1 MELPDYSGAKVSQV
15 TNADAM
21 NNSKMLDKHFEE
33 QMNTIVAR
41 KRQEKIEQAR
51 ANGKVEKYLNSM
63 PDGID
68 TSKLPQKYIPGVQE
82 WAKERQL
89 EFAQLAQQ
97 AATAESNGDFS
108 NSVLIK
114 SEMSKIESSFKNLD
128 GQLTSFKSY
137 KDNFLE
143 DSQNGMVSNS
153 VNTNKRG
160 LLSSVYTDELNMSFD
175 ESGGITFVNEEGGY
189 VKFDEIPDYT
199 VKNNKGASE
208 ILNMNEAV
216 YKSGVMSPS
225 SERLYR
231 MKLQNITKS
240 RDEVMSL
247 ATDDFITEGGLG
259 IMDDDLLYN
268 EDRTDEL
275 RNMVI
280 DSYMGM
286 FKETAATS
294 IKESNS
300 KTKNR
305 GTSSERKYQ
314 KVMSNMF
321 DGLVAFQNGD
331 LGPLSAFSKAQ
342 VLEDEDAGMALFYS
356 DEVIPLKDMTE
367 YTLYKILKKEGV
379 PDNMIPSIED
389 LRSMM
394 SGGGGEQ
401 QGQSQEASA
410 ADLIAKYSN

>member
-153 VNTNKRG
+153 VNTNKRN

-280 DSYMGM
+280 DSYMSM
-286 FKETAATS
+286 FKETASTSKKVSNKKGGTISQKKHSATLNN
-294 IKESNS
+294 IFN
-300 KTKNR
+300 
-305 GTSSERKYQ
+305 GLQ
-314 KVMSNMF
+314 MF
-321 DGLVAFQNGD
+321 QQGEVRD
-331 LGPLSAFSKAQ
+331 LDAFSKGE
-342 VLEDEDAGMALFYS
+342 LSMNDEGFYTMWYGDKFVDL
-356 DEVIPLKDMTE
+356 DEVDE
-367 YTLYKILKKEGV
+367 YTIYKMLELEG
-379 PDNMIPSIED
+379 IPSDMRPSLDQIRGY
-389 LRSMM
+389 LQ
-394 SGGGGEQ
+394 GQ
-401 QGQSQEASA
+401 QPQEQSQEESA
-410 ADLIAKYSN
+410 ADKIAKYSN